1 LSPAS
6 HDPEGSG
13 PLTGHRI
20 GHTGFMTD
28 SRNPRVLLCVPGFPA
43 SLDDS
48 DKPFLLDHARALVAA
63 GIDVTVIC
71 PAKPGLPGFQDVEG
85 IEVIRAR
92 YAPRRFETLA
102 ATGSMYR
109 EARGFRMVWVVPM
122 LLSMTLTALRRARS
136 GVDVIYGHW
145 WIPGGI
151 VAVVSAKLARLPS
164 VVHLHGSDAEIA
176 RTKFVRMIARW
187 VISKSDRCLAVSKPL
202 GDWGEKISE
211 RKIDL
216 LPMPIRSREASDPS
230 RSEEMLILGVGRLVY
245 EKGFDVLVEAVGKLK
260 PEIRPKIVII
270 GAGPER
276 QLLLDRATAIGVDLY
291 LPGAVSPEKLVKW
304 FSRSSVVVVPSRRE
318 GFGLVAAEAAAM
330 GRVVIGTSVGGVP
343 EIIEDGV
350 NGLIVEPDNADAL
363 AKALLE
369 VDPSWGSHGPARVRH
384 LSTHE
389 HGVFL
394 RQMCEDLCKR
404 DT

>member
-1 LSPAS
+1 MSPAS

-71 PAKPGLPGFQDVEG
+71 PAKPGLHGFRDVEG

-216 LPMPIRSREASDPS
+216 LPMPIRSREASDLS
-230 RSEEMLILGVGRLVY
+230 SSEEMLILGVGRLVH
-245 EKGFDVLVEAVGKLK
+245 EKGFDVLVDAVAKV
-260 PEIRPKIVII
+260 ESAVRPKVVIV
-270 GAGPER
+270 GHGPER
-276 QLLLDRATAIGVDLY
+276 QALYDLAAENEVDLLL
-291 LPGAVSPEKLVKW
+291 PGFVSPNELADW
-304 FSRSSVVVVPSRRE
+304 YSRASIIAVPSRRE
-318 GFGLVAAEAAAM
+318 GFGLVAAEAAAA
-330 GRVVIGTSVGGVP
+330 GRAVIGTSVGGISTV
-343 EIIEDGV
+343 IENGV
-350 NGLIVEPDNADAL
+350 NGLIVEPDNAEAL
-363 AKALLE
+363 ARALE
-369 VDPSWGSHGPARVRH
+369 QIDPAWGFHGPARVGH
-384 LSTHE
+384 LSPKV
-389 HGVFL
+389 HGAIL
-394 RQMCEDLCKR
+394 RQMCEDLGKR
-404 DT
+404 SR